1 MPGAVDND
9 QAWKDGIEK
18 VWKGLVNGGRLKRS
32 LPLTL
37 VIKVIHAGWLRD
49 PDTWPSGAVAPDSD
63 QDPAADQ
70 PEPSPPV
77 TMNLNSP
84 SQGVSTEINEINPSG
99 LVIAAT

>member
-1 MPGAVDND
+1 M
-9 QAWKDGIEK
+9 
-18 VWKGLVNGGRLKRS
+18 NGGRLKRS

-63 QDPAADQ
+63 QDPGADQ
-70 PEPSPPV
+70 PGPSPPA

-84 SQGVSTEINEINPSG
+84 NTNTTSKGVSTEVNEINPSG
-99 LVIAAT
+99 LVIVET